1 MPPRLQLTSVT
12 VGTSRPRE
20 LARFYAQLLGLQ
32 VVEDEGPGPDEP
44 EEAGWLL
51 LRPPAGESG
60 PAVGFEYER
69 SYVRPVWPSEPGAQN
84 ASQHLDIKV
93 DDLSAA
99 VEWALAC
106 GAVEAAYQPQED
118 VRVML
123 DPDGHPFCLYL

>member
-12 VGTSRPRE
+12 VGTSKPRE
-20 LARFYAQLLGLQ
+20 LARFYARLLEYE
-32 VVEDEGPGPDEP
+32 VVEEEGPGPDEP
-44 EEAGWLL
+44 EHAAWLL
-51 LRPPAGESG
+51 LRPPAGRSG

-69 SYVRPVWPSEPGAQN
+69 SYVRPVWPSEPGAPN
-84 ASQHLDIKV
+84 ATQHLDIKV